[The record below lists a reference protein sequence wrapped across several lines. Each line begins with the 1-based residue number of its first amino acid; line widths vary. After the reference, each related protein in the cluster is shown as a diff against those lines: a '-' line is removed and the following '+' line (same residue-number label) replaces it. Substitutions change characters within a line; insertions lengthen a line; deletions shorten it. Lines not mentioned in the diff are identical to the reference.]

1 MSEGGFVVQTSYSK
15 LTQAMKAQHQQ
26 GKDLSSI
33 IIFHNHLS
41 LSLSRASLCAQA
53 IHEEQEG
60 VCFGMKTAC
69 LIRLHE
75 PWNELWIIS
84 QYQFHL

>member
-1 MSEGGFVVQTSYSK
+1 MSEGGFVAQTSYSK

-53 IHEEQEG
+53 IHEEQG
-60 VCFGMKTAC
+60 GSV
-69 LIRLHE
+69 L
-75 PWNELWIIS
+75 WNKDCMPFQLN
-84 QYQFHL
+84 YQAA